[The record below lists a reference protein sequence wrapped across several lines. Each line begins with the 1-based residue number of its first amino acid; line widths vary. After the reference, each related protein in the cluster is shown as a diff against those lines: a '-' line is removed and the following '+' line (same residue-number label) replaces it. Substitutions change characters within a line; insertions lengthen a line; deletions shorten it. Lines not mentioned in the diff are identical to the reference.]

1 VAAPSSTAHRP
12 RALATT
18 PAAAQEKSGGVG
30 GGARLG
36 GPILRS
42 VKQLKGERASS

>member
-18 PAAAQEKSGGVG
+18 PAAQEKSGGVG